1 MYRYYYN
8 ELTGEINTKYT
19 STGGWQ
25 LITHDPYIETAQDID
40 ISQYTVDIVNSVLLY
55 TPKAKPVNPR
65 SNF

>member
-8 ELTGEINTKYT
+8 EFTGEINTKYT

-25 LITHDPYIETAQDID
+25 LVSDDPYIETAQDID
-40 ISQYTVDIVNSVLLY
+40 ISQYIVDTENSVLLHI
-55 TPKAKPVNPR
+55 PKAKPVNPR